1 MLIDTS
7 YFFGDIQIGQL
18 SEQSVKDTLNLFISQ
33 YEPAILERL
42 LGYATYKQ
50 LTGSDQKW
58 TDLKTGVEY
67 TDENGRL
74 QKWNGLYNATTKV
87 SLIAYYVYCQYME
100 NQLTA
105 TGGAGEGKVQMQNSI
120 AVTNGRKI
128 RKAWNLMVKQNEQL
142 YCFLNAKKDVYT
154 DWYEWSS
161 EVWPGILF
169 QQSNEFGI

>member
-1 MLIDTS
+1 MLIDIS

-18 SEQSVKDTLNLFISQ
+18 SEQSVQDTLNLFISQ
-33 YEPAILERL
+33 YEPKILERL

-50 LTGSDQKW
+50 LTGLDQKW

-120 AVTNGRKI
+120 AVSAGRKI
-128 RKAWNLMVKQNEQL
+128 QKAWNLMVKQNRQL
-142 YCFLNAKKDVYT
+142 YCFLNAKKDVYPE
-154 DWYEWSS
+154 WYEFSQGNES
-161 EVWPGILF
+161 GLFFKEANSLGI
-169 QQSNEFGI
+169 

>member
-18 SEQSVKDTLNLFISQ
+18 SELSVQESLNFFISQ
-33 YEPAILERL
+33 YEPKILESL

-50 LTGSDQKW
+50 IGNADQKW
-58 TDLKTGVEY
+58 KDLKEGAEY
-67 TDENGRL
+67 TNETGIL
-74 QKWNGLYNATTKV
+74 CKWNGLYDATSKV

-100 NQLTA
+100 NELSV

-128 RKAWNLMVKQNEQL
+128 RKAWNLMVKQNRQL
-142 YCFLNAKKDVYT
+142 YCFLNAKKDVYPE
-154 DWYEWSS
+154 WYEFSQGNES
-161 EVWPGILF
+161 GLFFKEANSLGI
-169 QQSNEFGI
+169 

>member
-1 MLIDTS
+1 MLIDIS
-7 YFFGDIQIGQL
+7 YFFGDIQVGQL

-42 LGYATYKQ
+42 LGYATYKA
-50 LTGSDQKW
+50 LADSDQKW

-67 TDENGRL
+67 TDENGIL

-105 TGGAGEGKVQMQNSI
+105 TGGAGEGKILLQNAEVVS
-120 AVTNGRKI
+120 AGRKI
-128 RKAWNLMVKQNEQL
+128 RKAWNLMVAQNVAL
-142 YCFLNAKKDVYT
+142 YDFLMAKKDDYPE
-154 DWYEWSS
+154 WYKWQT
-161 EVWPGILF
+161 GTYGNTFF
-169 QQSNEFGI
+169 QQANEFGI